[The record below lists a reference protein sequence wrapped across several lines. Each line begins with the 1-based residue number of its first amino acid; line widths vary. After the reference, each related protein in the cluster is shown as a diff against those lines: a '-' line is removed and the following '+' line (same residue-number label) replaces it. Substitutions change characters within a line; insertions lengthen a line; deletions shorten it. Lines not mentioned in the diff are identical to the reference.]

1 MRIIKN
7 TIADFSLYIAMSL
20 KFNTL
25 SRLARTLYSIDLR
38 FFVLL
43 RRIGVDRKERK
54 RVYVQRNREKPLFSY
69 TTTLNSRISLD
80 IFDPDPRAIARIHY
94 VYIYVYIHIHA
105 LHIEYLC
112 IQVRSSYSSL
122 KGRLENERKMLFRFL
137 FLEIELFAKNF
148 FYFKCYYIR
157 YTVFCIKRCIY

>member
-1 MRIIKN
+1 
-7 TIADFSLYIAMSL
+7 MSL

-94 VYIYVYIHIHA
+94 VYIYVYVYVYIHIHA

-122 KGRLENERKMLFRFL
+122 KRRLENERKMLFRFL